1 MTRSFAISL
10 ALIGAISSTTAMPA
24 SAQADYTPPRTPWGD
39 PDIQGTFTSDD
50 SINVGM
56 QRRPEFGDRLFL
68 NEEEYNDRVQ
78 QGAARAENL
87 LGEEFAPED
96 ANIGTGPPAHWLE
109 LGDEFSR
116 QTSLVIDPTDG
127 RIPEMTPEGQARRS
141 LGPFNV
147 DSPGGWEEFTL
158 YIRCITRGVT
168 GSIIPVIYGNGTR
181 IVQSPGYV
189 AITNEMV
196 HEARII
202 PLDQSP
208 YVGDDIRMY
217 LGDSR
222 GHWDGDTLVV
232 ETRNLTDKTGVAV
245 NGGGNR
251 HSKDMILTERFTR
264 TAPDRLYYEAT
275 FNDPNTWTAPWTVG
289 FPIVEKPTYDVFEYA
304 CHEGNNAMF
313 NMLSGARA
321 DDAAA
326 TAAEDN
332 P

>member
-1 MTRSFAISL
+1 MRPSFLVSMA
-10 ALIGAISSTTAMPA
+10 ALTCVAAGAA
-24 SAQADYTPPRTPWGD
+24 AQNEYTPPRTPWGD
-39 PDIQGTFTSDD
+39 PDLQGTFTSDD
-50 SINVGM
+50 SIGVGM

-68 NEEEYNDRVQ
+68 TEEEYRERVEQQSTRAADLLTTEFEDPDR
-78 QGAARAENL
+78 
-87 LGEEFAPED
+87 
-96 ANIGTGPPAHWLE
+96 NIGTGPPAHWLE

-116 QTSLVIDPTDG
+116 QTSLVIDPPDG
-127 RIPEMTPEGQARRS
+127 RIPEMTPEGEARRA
-141 LGPFNV
+141 LGAFSV
-147 DSPGGWEEFTL
+147 DRPASWEDFTL

-181 IVQSPGYV
+181 IVQAPGYV

-202 PLDQSP
+202 PLDEGEF
-208 YVGDDIRMY
+208 VGDDIRMY
-217 LGDSR
+217 MGDSR
-222 GHWDGDTLVV
+222 GRWDGDTLVV
-232 ETRNLTDKTGVAV
+232 ETRNLTDRTGVQV

-251 HSKDMILTERFTR
+251 HSEDMVLTERIRR
-264 TAPDRLYYEAT
+264 TGPDRLYYEAT
-275 FNDPNTWTAPWTVG
+275 FNDPRTWTAPWTVG

-326 TAAEDN
+326 ASEAD
-332 P
+332 